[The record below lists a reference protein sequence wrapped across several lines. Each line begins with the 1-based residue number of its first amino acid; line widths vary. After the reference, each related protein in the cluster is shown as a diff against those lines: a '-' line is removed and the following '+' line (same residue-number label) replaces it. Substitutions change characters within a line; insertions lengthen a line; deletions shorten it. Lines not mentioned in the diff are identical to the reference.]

1 MFGGS
6 GRSFCAIIVKFIMPE
21 TGFFSLYESVL
32 KDLLQRSGFD
42 HVILSPET
50 GGEQAMFFC
59 HQKPKVNKHEEL

>member
-1 MFGGS
+1 MCNRCKVHNAEAS
-6 GRSFCAIIVKFIMPE
+6 E
-21 TGFFSLYESVL
+21 TGFFSRSKSVL

-59 HQKPKVNKHEEL
+59 HQKPEANKHEEV